1 MLIFNAEVQK
11 PGGGSVDTSC
21 FTVTSTCS
29 DPDPACV
36 NNVLPTVSTVVKDS
50 VDPKKYTITF
60 DKQIVPGHWTTLIA
74 AVEDLNGYAI
84 RTDPFDRL
92 DLAFLPGDDDANNTV
107 NIADYTRIDDV
118 ITASYSPADNSL
130 HDQDRDGNITTPDK
144 TREQALLSGTKTTRA
159 WDGYTLP
166 VRP

>member
-1 MLIFNAEVQK
+1 M
-11 PGGGSVDTSC
+11 DRSC

-36 NNVLPTVSTVVKDS
+36 NDVLPTVSTVVKDG
-50 VDPKKYTITF
+50 VDPKKYTITL

-74 AVEDLNGYAI
+74 AVEDLEGHSI

-92 DLAFLPGDDDANNTV
+92 DLAFLPGDADANQTV

-118 ITASYSPADNSL
+118 ITLSYSPADNAL
-130 HDQDRDGNITTPDK
+130 HDQNRDSSITTADK
-144 TREQALLSGTKTTRA
+144 TREQALLNGTKTTRA

-166 VRP
+166 ARP